1 MDKKEKIIRKN
12 LKHPMIKSIRG
23 KGLMLAPIFENSQI
37 PDLLVPRCIE
47 KGLLLFWLLWEKNA
61 IRISPP
67 LNISEEEILL
77 GCKIIKETLD
87 EL

>member
-1 MDKKEKIIRKN
+1 
-12 LKHPMIKSIRG
+12 MIKSISG
-23 KGLMLAPIFENSQI
+23 KGLMLAPIFESPEI
-37 PDLLVPRCIE
+37 PNLIVHRCIE

-67 LNISEEEILL
+67 LNISEEEIIL

-87 EL
+87 EI